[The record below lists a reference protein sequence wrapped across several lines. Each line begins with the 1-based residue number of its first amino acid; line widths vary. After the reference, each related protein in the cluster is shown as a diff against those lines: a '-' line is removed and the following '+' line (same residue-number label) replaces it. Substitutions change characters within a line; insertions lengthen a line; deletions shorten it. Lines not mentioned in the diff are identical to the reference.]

1 MCSSDLGEG
10 AHDVSVHVTTVAD
23 AIREQDAAIQQIA
36 GSLEKNA
43 RMAGENSNA
52 SESSSSTAQRL
63 DELADALK
71 RSVDRYKVGMAPGG
85 MPTPA

>member
-1 MCSSDLGEG
+1 
-10 AHDVSVHVTTVAD
+10 VAD

-43 RMAGENSNA
+43 RMAGENSSA

-63 DELADALK
+63 DDLADALK
-71 RSVDRYKVGMAPGG
+71 RSVDRYKVDQIPTK
-85 MPTPA
+85 MPLAA